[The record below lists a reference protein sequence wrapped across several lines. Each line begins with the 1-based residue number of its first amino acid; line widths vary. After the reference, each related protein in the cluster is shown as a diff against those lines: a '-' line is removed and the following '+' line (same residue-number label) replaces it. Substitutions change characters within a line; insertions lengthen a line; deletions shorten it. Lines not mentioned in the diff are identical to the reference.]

1 MGDDKIQELL
11 LQLVQDMSFLK
22 AKLSNIEEQKLSSR
36 IDNLEAQNREHERTI
51 RSLEK
56 RNDSMEEFIRNN
68 MNDSRKQQIS
78 VFISIGLAVFSA
90 VLSLII
96 NLLYGEDKMAI
107 KIQLIIDEYKEELAK
122 LMNENILLRAQ
133 VKQLQNDLEEFKKL
147 LQNMHIE
154 I

>member
-68 MNDSRKQQIS
+68 MNESRKQQIS
-78 VFISIGLAVFSA
+78 VFISLGLAVFSA

-96 NLLYGEDKMAI
+96 NL
-107 KIQLIIDEYKEELAK
+107 
-122 LMNENILLRAQ
+122 
-133 VKQLQNDLEEFKKL
+133 F
-147 LQNMHIE
+147 
-154 I
+154 

>member
-78 VFISIGLAVFSA
+78 VFISMGLAVFSA

-96 NLLYGEDKMAI
+96 NLI
-107 KIQLIIDEYKEELAK
+107 
-122 LMNENILLRAQ
+122 
-133 VKQLQNDLEEFKKL
+133 
-147 LQNMHIE
+147 
-154 I
+154 

>member
-56 RNDSMEEFIRNN
+56 RNDSMEEFVRTN
-68 MNDSRKQQIS
+68 MQDSRKQQIS
-78 VFISIGLAVFSA
+78 VFISLGLAVFSA
-90 VLSLII
+90 ILSLII
-96 NLLYGEDKMAI
+96 NL
-107 KIQLIIDEYKEELAK
+107 
-122 LMNENILLRAQ
+122 
-133 VKQLQNDLEEFKKL
+133 F
-147 LQNMHIE
+147 
-154 I
+154 

>member
-1 MGDDKIQELL
+1 MGEDKIQELL

-68 MNDSRKQQIS
+68 MNDNRKQQIS
-78 VFISIGLAVFSA
+78 VFVSIGLAVFSA
-90 VLSLII
+90 ILSMII
-96 NLLYGEDKMAI
+96 NL
-107 KIQLIIDEYKEELAK
+107 
-122 LMNENILLRAQ
+122 
-133 VKQLQNDLEEFKKL
+133 F
-147 LQNMHIE
+147 
-154 I
+154 

>member
-1 MGDDKIQELL
+1 MGEDKIQELL

-78 VFISIGLAVFSA
+78 VFISIGLAIFST
-90 VLSLII
+90 VLSMLM
-96 NLLYGEDKMAI
+96 NLL
-107 KIQLIIDEYKEELAK
+107 
-122 LMNENILLRAQ
+122 
-133 VKQLQNDLEEFKKL
+133 
-147 LQNMHIE
+147 
-154 I
+154 